1 MIRKR
6 PWFFLATCSFII
18 VLAIIWLAPLLAPH
32 DPLTIQMDRVLQPP
46 GSGHL
51 MGTDELGRDVF
62 SRLLYGGRVSLSV
75 GAAAMLVSIAG
86 GVAYGTVSGLA
97 GGRVDRIM
105 MRIIDAFLSIPSL
118 MLMIGLQMVFPSGL
132 MTVIFVISLT
142 SWMPIARLIRTEIL
156 AMKREVFIQASIVV
170 GASTGQLLRR
180 HMLPQC
186 VPTITVLAISGI
198 SHAILAEATLSFLG
212 IGIPPH
218 EPSWGNMLM
227 GAQSHLLGG
236 AWWLAVF
243 PGICIACTILMI
255 NFIGDKLQ
263 DRMAAPQYRREEED
277 EQISS

>member
-1 MIRKR
+1 
-6 PWFFLATCSFII
+6 
-18 VLAIIWLAPLLAPH
+18 
-32 DPLTIQMDRVLQPP
+32 
-46 GSGHL
+46 
-51 MGTDELGRDVF
+51 
-62 SRLLYGGRVSLSV
+62 
-75 GAAAMLVSIAG
+75 
-86 GVAYGTVSGLA
+86 
-97 GGRVDRIM
+97 
-105 MRIIDAFLSIPSL
+105 
-118 MLMIGLQMVFPSGL
+118 
-132 MTVIFVISLT
+132 
-142 SWMPIARLIRTEIL
+142 
-156 AMKREVFIQASIVV
+156 
-170 GASTGQLLRR
+170 
-180 HMLPQC
+180 PQC